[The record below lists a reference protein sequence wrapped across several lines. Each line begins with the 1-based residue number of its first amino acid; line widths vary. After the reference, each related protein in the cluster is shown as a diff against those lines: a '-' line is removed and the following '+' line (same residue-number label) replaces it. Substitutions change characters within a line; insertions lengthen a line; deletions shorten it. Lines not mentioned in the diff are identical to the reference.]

1 MTLTAGRGMQD
12 RDFRIDLGHVGAD
25 VCTASSTRT
34 MLDGRASIT
43 MRTSA
48 L

>member
-1 MTLTAGRGMQD
+1 MTLTARPRCH

-25 VCTASSTRT
+25 ILYGPSTRT

-43 MRTSA
+43 MTSA